1 MDTAA
6 AELWWLIAACGLGTY
21 LWRGLGVAL
30 SGRIEVDSEL
40 FQWTACVA
48 YAMVAGLIMR
58 IILMPTGLL
67 AATPLEDRLLACAAA
82 LAAYYAARRNLF
94 AGVVTGAAALVAL
107 SYARAAFG

>member
-1 MDTAA
+1 MDAA
-6 AELWWLIAACGLGTY
+6 TPDLWWLIAACGLGTY

-30 SGRIEVDSEL
+30 SGRIKLDSEL

-58 IILMPTGLL
+58 VILMPAGML
-67 AATPLEDRLLACAAA
+67 ATTPLEDRLIACAAA
-82 LAAYYAARRNLF
+82 LAAFYATRRNLF
-94 AGVVTGAAALVAL
+94 AGVTAGAGALVAL